1 MLSIEPEKGNL
12 ILPGR
17 KGNALVSSNTSVRP
31 VLKYIAPIAASDPN
45 FYFIRIK
52 YLSKAFDFNF

>member
-52 YLSKAFDFNF
+52 Y